1 MQGES
6 SELSACPS
14 FNSYTSDRLAAIAA
28 EVTFDFDGVGGR
40 QRQLGHDYRGEEPGD
55 NDDDDFEFAS
65 VRRAGDVVV
74 DDGLIGPV
82 FPIFNR
88 DLLAEKSQR
97 RINETCDPE
106 EAEGH
111 DVLSFRVPLK
121 QLFVE
126 ERDQTSSTFSTSSEE
141 EVEDGLYGVPPETY
155 CIWTPNS
162 SNNSSAK
169 ASPSKCKKSSSTGTG
184 PASASKRWRLTS
196 FLRRCNSEGK
206 ESLVFL
212 TPKKEEITR
221 GEKAELNDS
230 KLEKKVM
237 KKAVSKETMS
247 SAHEAFYVKNRA
259 MREGDKRRTYLPY
272 RQDLVGFWTSVGAL
286 GKTFPPF

>member
-14 FNSYTSDRLAAIAA
+14 FNSYSSDRLAAIAA
-28 EVTFDFDGVGGR
+28 EVTREFDGVGDR
-40 QRQLGHDYRGEEPGD
+40 QRQLGDDYRGEEPED
-55 NDDDDFEFAS
+55 NDDDFEFVS
-65 VRRAGDVVV
+65 VRRADDVAVI
-74 DDGLIGPV
+74 DGHVGPV

-88 DLLAEKSQR
+88 DLFAEKSKQK
-97 RINETCDPE
+97 INETCDPE

-111 DVLSFRVPLK
+111 DVPSVRVPLK
-121 QLFVE
+121 QLLVE

-141 EVEDGLYGVPPETY
+141 EVEDGLDGVPPGTY

-162 SNNSSAK
+162 SNNSSSK

-184 PASASKRWRLTS
+184 PASASKRWRLSS

-212 TPKKEEITR
+212 TPKKEAEIR
-221 GEKAELNDS
+221 AEKAAELDYS
-230 KLEKKVM
+230 KLEKKVL

-247 SAHEAFYVKNRA
+247 SAHEAFYVRNRA